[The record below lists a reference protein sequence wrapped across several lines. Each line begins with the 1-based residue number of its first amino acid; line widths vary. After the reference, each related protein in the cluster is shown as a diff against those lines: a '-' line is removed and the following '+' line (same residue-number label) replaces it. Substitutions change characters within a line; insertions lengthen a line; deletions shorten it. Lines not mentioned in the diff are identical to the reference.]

1 MIIYRIT
8 NKLTD
13 DFYIGKTKNHKDRF
27 YKHKYNAKQNK
38 SQTHL
43 YRAMRKYGEE
53 NFEFSILEEVGSS
66 EILNEREIIWIE
78 KLKPTYNM
86 TKGGDGGDTS
96 NSPNYKI
103 AIKNRD
109 QSGSKN
115 GMYGRKRPD
124 TAIYLL
130 QAKEKRLQASKCPV
144 ICEGKVF
151 SSVGDAQ
158 SAYPGIS
165 IRKRLD
171 NPKYTEF
178 YRLRNKTKR
187 KSIRNC

>member
-1 MIIYRIT
+1 
-8 NKLTD
+8 
-13 DFYIGKTKNHKDRF
+13 
-27 YKHKYNAKQNK
+27 
-38 SQTHL
+38 
-43 YRAMRKYGEE
+43 MRKYGEE